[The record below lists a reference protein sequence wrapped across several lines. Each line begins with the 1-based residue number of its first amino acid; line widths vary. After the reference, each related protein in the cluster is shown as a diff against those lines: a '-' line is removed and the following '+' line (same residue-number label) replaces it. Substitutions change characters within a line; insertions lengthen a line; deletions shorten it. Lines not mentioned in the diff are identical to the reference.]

1 MNRCKSS
8 HILNNEI
15 IYLVLLEFPAEDKSD
30 ENLAWLLTSRSE
42 VEEFCNEYCFKVGA
56 LHILPKP
63 YFPIVDSFLSKAK
76 IEYRKRGY
84 SPTFKFLQVN
94 LQGADYLDLQRLIL
108 DRIQSRLEVSLSK
121 LEDEGIDDGFLL
133 SALKEVTRANELML
147 IFQLSKAYPREA
159 TRVYDLI
166 GILNE
171 KVSEFKLH
179 KSKEVVVTEL

>member
-1 MNRCKSS
+1 MNRHKSS
-8 HILNNEI
+8 HTLHNEI
-15 IYLVLLEFPAEDKSD
+15 VYLVLLEFPAEDESD
-30 ENLAWLLTSRSE
+30 ENLAWLLTSKSE

-63 YFPIVDSFLSKAK
+63 YFPTVDSFLSKAK

-94 LQGADYLDLQRLIL
+94 LQDVDYLDLQRLIL
-108 DRIQSRLEVSLSK
+108 NRIQSRLEVVLSR
-121 LEDEGIDDGFLL
+121 LEDEVTDDGLL
-133 SALKEVTRANELML
+133 FSALKEVTRANELML
-147 IFQLSKAYPREA
+147 IFQLSKAYPGEA

-166 GILNE
+166 DILNE
-171 KVSEFKLH
+171 KVSEFELH